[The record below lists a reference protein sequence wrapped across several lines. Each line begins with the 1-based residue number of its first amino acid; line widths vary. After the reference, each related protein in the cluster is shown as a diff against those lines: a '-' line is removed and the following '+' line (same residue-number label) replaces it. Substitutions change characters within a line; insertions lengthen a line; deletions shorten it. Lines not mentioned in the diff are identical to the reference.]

1 MRLPIHPTVFQ
12 RIVFFFMYT
21 ASDFQVHPGG
31 DLATVNNNASNPGR
45 CFRINITK
53 DGNPEP
59 EENFTIK
66 FMVNTTQPE
75 GVNINISSIQS
86 EAVIIIQEND
96 CKSHWFPVVW
106 VRELHVCPTAK
117 I

>member
-1 MRLPIHPTVFQ
+1 
-12 RIVFFFMYT
+12 MYT
-21 ASDFQVHPGG
+21 ESDFQVHPGG

-45 CFRINITK
+45 CFRIYITE
-53 DGNPEP
+53 DSNPEP

-75 GVNINISSIQS
+75 GVNISSILS

-106 VRELHVCPTAK
+106 MRELHVCPTAK